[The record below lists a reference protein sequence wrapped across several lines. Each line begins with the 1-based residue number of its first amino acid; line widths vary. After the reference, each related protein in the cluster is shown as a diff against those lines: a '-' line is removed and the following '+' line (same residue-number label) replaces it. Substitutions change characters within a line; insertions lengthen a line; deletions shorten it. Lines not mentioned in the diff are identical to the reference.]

1 MSNQTFRATVE
12 ALLEGKIL
20 CTVSSSTLY
29 QYLCNESSLDDVNQ
43 YLVRLGRG
51 VARTS
56 DHAGFYCV
64 YLDIESRGV
73 RRETITHFE
82 RLATDWEALLIWLR
96 LTRQVSTNAHPIS
109 AGDVIRESELLASI
123 ESSPDQQKDL
133 EDIISRFRIK
143 GRASGPREQLSR
155 IIDYLKTEGFLIE
168 MSEMTYMGTAR
179 WSMLQEQMEFIREQ
193 DGIEEAKASEEEQ
206 EALF

>member
-20 CTVSSSTLY
+20 CSVSNSALY
-29 QYLCNESSLDDVNQ
+29 QYLCNDSSLDEVNQ

-51 VARTS
+51 VARTY

-73 RRETITHFE
+73 RRETIAHFE

-109 AGDVIRESELLASI
+109 AGDVVRESELLASI

-133 EDIISRFRIK
+133 EDIINRFRIK